1 MNKRFFSPQNISLRY
16 RDYSLRTKLVS
27 AFLIVTLIPI
37 SVQFFQNNNATR
49 QLLTNDANTALSGA
63 AAQTA
68 AALDGFITQGLNNVS
83 TATQSHIWEEYLTLS
98 PNERGGSQSEQVLY
112 IDLHAQALRDQT
124 YIDAVGLMD
133 KNGIDVAD
141 TVTTEIGSDK
151 STHRYIS
158 EPLRTGKAYS
168 TVQFSP
174 TTNKLSVY
182 FSSPVRDGN
191 GKIIGILRIRY
202 NAGVLQQILTQ
213 SASRVTLKQ
222 AELILL
228 DENHIRLAVSD
239 SPELILKSIVPL
251 PADKLTQL
259 QAERRLP
266 ADQATEALSTNLPEF
281 EEGLN
286 NSVSQPIF
294 TAETKPEEYEIV
306 GDDTGEQIAVA
317 RMETLPWL
325 VAAAQQRSIYL
336 APLTAE
342 TTEDLGSTLFIMVLV
357 VFAAVF
363 IARTISRPVVNLTK
377 LAKQIAAG
385 DLSAQ
390 AQVES
395 GDEIGQ
401 LAVAFNQMTTQLRDS
416 LQDLNRRSSELAT
429 VSEVGTA
436 VSTILETER
445 LLQQVVDLTKV
456 RFNLYHSHIYLLD
469 EAGENLVL
477 ASGAG
482 EPGRQM
488 VAKGLFIP
496 LNREQ
501 SLVARAARERKGIAV
516 NDVTQAPDFLP
527 NPLLPNTRSELAV
540 PMIMGG
546 KVIGVFDVQS
556 DVIGRFTDTDIS
568 IQTTMA
574 TQLATAI
581 QNVRSFEK
589 AHSQAQ
595 FESLV
600 NTIGQKIQKTANV
613 EDTLQTAIR
622 ELGLALG
629 ATRVRASVAIEKQN
643 STASHN

>member
-27 AFLIVTLIPI
+27 AVLIVTLIPI

-98 PNERGGSQSEQVLY
+98 PNERGGSESEQVLY
-112 IDLHAQALRDQT
+112 IDLRAQALRDQT

-141 TVTTEIGSDK
+141 TATTEIGSDK

-168 TVQFSP
+168 TIQFSP

-266 ADQATEALSTNLPEF
+266 ANQTTEALSTNLPEF

-294 TAETKPEEYEIV
+294 TAETKPEEYEIA

-325 VAAAQQRSIYL
+325 VVAAQQRSIYL

-363 IARTISRPVVNLTK
+363 IARTVSRPVVNLTK

-416 LQDLNRRSSELAT
+416 LQDLNRRASELAT

-445 LLQQVVDLTKV
+445 LLQQVVDLTKE

-556 DVIGRFTDTDIS
+556 DVIGRFTDTDIN

-600 NTIGQKIQKTANV
+600 NTIGQKIQKTATV

>member
-27 AFLIVTLIPI
+27 AVLIVTLIPI

-98 PNERGGSQSEQVLY
+98 PNERGGSESEQVLY
-112 IDLHAQALRDQT
+112 IDLRAQALRDQT

-141 TVTTEIGSDK
+141 TATTEIGSDK

-266 ADQATEALSTNLPEF
+266 ANQTTEALSTNLPEF

-294 TAETKPEEYEIV
+294 TAETKPEEYEIA

-325 VAAAQQRSIYL
+325 VVAAQQRSIYL

-363 IARTISRPVVNLTK
+363 IARTVSRPVVNLTK

-416 LQDLNRRSSELAT
+416 LQDLNRRASELAT

-445 LLQQVVDLTKV
+445 LLQQVVDLTKE

-556 DVIGRFTDTDIS
+556 DIIGRFTDTDIN

-600 NTIGQKIQKTANV
+600 NTIGQKIQKTATV